1 MIHLH
6 PDLKSAQLALLVLLV
21 LFSPLG
27 IDIYLPAL
35 PQIAESFHVK
45 HTQAQDTV
53 TWFLFTMGLG
63 QLFAGPLADKFGRR
77 LIALGGVLIYGISA
91 ALAYGAQSIDW
102 MLVARLFQGFGA
114 CATAVAAFATVRDV
128 FGAEKSGRMISY
140 LNGAICFIPALA
152 PILGSYLT
160 QEFGWR
166 SNFSFM
172 AGFALIALGLMVVGL
187 KETNPAG
194 EEIKKLPVFKFTRYM
209 DVLLHPVFLFNA
221 TLCLLTMAV
230 VLAYVTAAPV
240 ALMNHLGLSMN
251 EFTQW
256 FGINAVLNIIAAFT
270 APKIMDRIGTRF
282 AIIIG
287 SIALLCAGGLML
299 SLSPLQTAW
308 AFMLPIFIS
317 TVGFALILGAA
328 AGKALAPFG
337 DKAGTAAAL
346 LGVFQ
351 MSGAGL
357 LVSVIQRMGMDIQT
371 SLTFHMW
378 LVAPALL
385 ILFSPQ
391 GKRWHPLF
399 NE

>member
-1 MIHLH
+1 MTPQSHNLTIT
-6 PDLKSAQLALLVLLV
+6 QLALLVLLV

-45 HTQAQDTV
+45 HTLAQDTV

-63 QLFAGPLADKFGRR
+63 QLFAGPLADKYGRR
-77 LIALGGVLIYGISA
+77 IIALGGVLIYGLSA
-91 ALAYGAQSIDW
+91 AMAWVAINIEW
-102 MLVARLFQGFGA
+102 MLIARLMQGFGA

-172 AGFALIALGLMVVGL
+172 AGFALIAGVLMVVGL
-187 KETNPAG
+187 QETNPATNDV
-194 EEIKKLPVFKFTRYM
+194 KRQPVFKLNRYM
-209 DVLLHPVFLFNA
+209 TVLLHPVFLFNA
-221 TLCLLTMAV
+221 TLCLLAMAV

-240 ALMNHLGLSMN
+240 VLIDQLGLSMN

-256 FGINAVLNIIAAFT
+256 FGINAVINIVAAFT
-270 APKIMDRIGTRF
+270 APKVMDRIGTRY
-282 AIIIG
+282 ALVTG
-287 SIALLCAGGLML
+287 VVALLLAGGLML
-299 SLSPLQTAW
+299 SLSSQQTAW
-308 AFMLPIFIS
+308 AFMLPIFVS
-317 TVGFALILGAA
+317 TVGFALMLGAA

-357 LVSVIQRMGMDIQT
+357 LVSLIQRLGMDMSM
-371 SLTFHMW
+371 SLTLHMW
-378 LVAPALL
+378 LVVPALIVL
-385 ILFSPQ
+385 SSHK
-391 GKRWHPLF
+391 GKQWHPVTV
-399 NE
+399 